1 MIDNNLFWYPDR
13 ANKGKD
19 YDKDLMLEEYVL
31 YFLNRLQS
39 MFSYDGLPET
49 IPAKWL
55 EHYLLTNGNCIIA
68 KDDEDR
74 LIAYVGNQGTR
85 LNVYY
90 IPCGYIVANPYFN
103 KGIIAT
109 DDLSSKGF
117 SKTFNI
123 GVDCEIIYND
133 TYSMGM
139 LPMLRKYGRK
149 LVENDITL
157 DIADILARA
166 TINISTSDDKTKAS
180 AELYLSNLREG
191 KLGVMSTNAFIE
203 GLNISNF
210 GNVAASIT
218 SLIEYHQYI
227 KASLYNEI
235 GLNSNYNMKRE
246 SINSKES
253 QLNDDMLHPLIDTML
268 RERQEALNRVNT
280 MFGTNITVK
289 FNSAWLANEMEEI
302 ATHNKMEAEAIAEEV
317 AIVEEVTGGTTES
330 EDISNN
336 DDITDSN
343 MDNSD
348 NVSEVVDLNDVKAES
363 EDTITEDVTTED
375 GITSEEVEKAED
387 VIEEVVEVFEDI
399 ETNEDTKEDNSDGTS
414 ED

>member
-1 MIDNNLFWYPDR
+1 MEENRNNLFWYPDR
-13 ANKGKD
+13 ATKGKE
-19 YDKDLMLEEYVL
+19 YDKEAMLEEYVL

-39 MFSYDGLPET
+39 MFTYDGLPDT
-49 IPAKWL
+49 IPSKWL

-68 KDDEDR
+68 KDEEDR

-85 LNVYY
+85 LNAYY
-90 IPCGYIVANPYFN
+90 IPCGYIVSNPYFN
-103 KGIIAT
+103 KGLIAT

-133 TYSMGM
+133 TYSVGM
-139 LPMLRKYGRK
+139 LPLLRKYCMK

-166 TINISTSDDKTKAS
+166 TINISAADDKTKAS

-227 KASLYNEI
+227 KASLFNEI
-235 GLNSNYNMKRE
+235 GLNANYNMKRE

-253 QLNDDMLHPLIDTML
+253 QLNDDMLHPLIDTMY
-268 RERQEALNRVNT
+268 RERMEAVERVNN
-280 MFGTNITVK
+280 MFGTEITVK
-289 FNSAWLANEMEEI
+289 FNSAWLANEIEET
-302 ATHNKMEAEAIAEEV
+302 ATHNKMEAETIAEEV
-317 AIVEEVTGGTTES
+317 AIIEEISGENENSETVESIDNNDNPDMDTEDNITVDTIEDEVSEVSEDNITSEDIKEAEDIIEEVT
-330 EDISNN
+330 
-336 DDITDSN
+336 
-343 MDNSD
+343 
-348 NVSEVVDLNDVKAES
+348 
-363 EDTITEDVTTED
+363 
-375 GITSEEVEKAED
+375 
-387 VIEEVVEVFEDI
+387 EVFEDI
-399 ETNEDTKEDNSDGTS
+399 DTSNDEKED
-414 ED
+414 

>member
-1 MIDNNLFWYPDR
+1 MEENRNLFWYPDR
-13 ANKGKD
+13 ATKGKE
-19 YDKDLMLEEYVL
+19 YDKEAMLEEYVL

-39 MFSYDGLPET
+39 MFTYDGLPDT

-68 KDDEDR
+68 KDEEGR

-90 IPCGYIVANPYFN
+90 IPCGYIVSNPYFN
-103 KGIIAT
+103 KGLIAT

-133 TYSMGM
+133 TYSVGM
-139 LPMLRKYGRK
+139 LPLLRKYCMK

-166 TINISTSDDKTKAS
+166 TINISAADDKTKTS
-180 AELYLSNLREG
+180 AELYLNNLREG

-227 KASLYNEI
+227 KASLFNEI
-235 GLNSNYNMKRE
+235 GLNANYNMKRE

-253 QLNDDMLHPLIDTML
+253 QLNDDMLHPLIDTMY
-268 RERQEALNRVNT
+268 RERVEAAERINN
-280 MFGTNITVK
+280 MFGTEISVK
-289 FNSAWLANEMEEI
+289 FNSAWLANEIEET
-302 ATHNKMEAEAIAEEV
+302 ATHNKMEAETIAEEV
-317 AIVEEVTGGTTES
+317 AIIEEISGVNENSETVDSTDINDDPDMDTEDNVTVDTIEDEVTEDNITSEDIKEAEDIIEEVTE
-330 EDISNN
+330 
-336 DDITDSN
+336 
-343 MDNSD
+343 
-348 NVSEVVDLNDVKAES
+348 A
-363 EDTITEDVTTED
+363 
-375 GITSEEVEKAED
+375 
-387 VIEEVVEVFEDI
+387 FEDI
-399 ETNEDTKEDNSDGTS
+399 DTSNENNE
-414 ED
+414 EV

>member
-39 MFSYDGLPET
+39 MFSYDGLPDT

-68 KDDEDR
+68 KDEEDR
-74 LIAYVGNQGTR
+74 LIAYVGNQGTM

-90 IPCGYIVANPYFN
+90 IPCGYIVSNPYFN

-166 TINISTSDDKTKAS
+166 TINISAADDKTKAS
-180 AELYLSNLREG
+180 AELYLSNLKEG

-227 KASLYNEI
+227 KASLYNEL

-253 QLNDDMLHPLIDTML
+253 QLNDDQLHPLIDTML
-268 RERQEALNRVNT
+268 RERQEALDRVNA
-280 MFGTNITVK
+280 MFDTNITVK
-289 FNSAWLANEMEEI
+289 FNSAWLANEMEET
-302 ATHNKMEAEAIAEEV
+302 ATHNKMEAGAIAEEV

-330 EDISNN
+330 ADIDNIDDSNN
-336 DDITDSN
+336 SDLDT
-343 MDNSD
+343 SD
-348 NVSEVVDLNDVKAES
+348 NVSEDE
-363 EDTITEDVTTED
+363 TTEDVITED
-375 GITSEEVEKAED
+375 GITSEEVEKAKD
-387 VIEEVVEVFEDI
+387 VIEDVVEVFEDI
-399 ETNEDTKEDNSDGTS
+399 ETNEDTKEVTEDGTS
-414 ED
+414 EN

>member
-13 ANKGKD
+13 VNKGKD

-39 MFSYDGLPET
+39 MFSYDGLPDT

-68 KDDEDR
+68 KDEEDR
-74 LIAYVGNQGTR
+74 LIAYVGNQGTM

-90 IPCGYIVANPYFN
+90 IPCGYIVSNPYFN

-166 TINISTSDDKTKAS
+166 TINISAADDKTKAS

-218 SLIEYHQYI
+218 SLIEYHQYV
-227 KASLYNEI
+227 KASLYNEL

-253 QLNDDMLHPLIDTML
+253 QLNDDQLHPLIDTML
-268 RERQEALNRVNT
+268 RERQEALDRVNA

-289 FNSAWLANEMEEI
+289 FNSAWLANEMEET

-317 AIVEEVTGGTTES
+317 AIVEEVTGGSTES
-330 EDISNN
+330 ADIDNIDDSNN
-336 DDITDSN
+336 SDLDT
-343 MDNSD
+343 SD
-348 NVSEVVDLNDVKAES
+348 NVSEDETTV
-363 EDTITEDVTTED
+363 EDTETTEDVITED
-375 GITSEEVEKAED
+375 GITSEEVEKAKD
-387 VIEEVVEVFEDI
+387 VIEDVVEVFEDI
-399 ETNEDTKEDNSDGTS
+399 ETNEDTKEVTEDGTS
-414 ED
+414 EN